1 MVAEALTKIAPP
13 AKARDVATR
22 ELRAAPRYDLEAER
36 AVLGA
41 VLLRPSEVLPLVA
54 SKLDEA
60 DFYHPAHAVIF
71 RCMKSLDAR
80 SEPIDSVTLADE
92 LRRAERLN
100 AIGGLQ
106 YLGSL
111 EDTTPTSGKAEAHAA
126 IVADL
131 AAVRRLQV
139 LGQSI
144 VEAATSSGST
154 AEQIQSMA
162 SATLAKVCLVRS
174 ASATVSLEDEVLAMW
189 AELEQPSDPVP
200 PRSTGLRDLDEILGG
215 GTQPEQLIVVA
226 ARPAMGKTSLVTQ
239 IGRCMAAAQ
248 GLPVLFFSLEMPRR
262 ELRLRLLCEA
272 ADVERSQLLGRTLD
286 DDGWDRLNRAGAEL
300 ARVPMFINDTKEI
313 SFADIR
319 AIALQETARRG
330 PLGAVIVDYVQLVK
344 AARADDN
351 RAQQIADI
359 TRGLKILAG
368 VLKCP
373 VFALSQ
379 LSRKVEERPN
389 KRPLLADLRESG
401 AIEQDADIVI
411 FVYRDEVYNK
421 GADNKGI
428 AELIVA
434 KQRNGPTNTARVRFR
449 ADRTS
454 FFDLDESELAER
466 ESAQQTS
473 YQRRTKRRRS
483 NNATATEDQDD
494 DR

>member
-1 MVAEALTKIAPP
+1 MVAEVAIAPP
-13 AKARDVATR
+13 ARARDVAAR
-22 ELRAAPRYDLEAER
+22 EVRAAPRHDLEAER

-41 VLLRPSEVLPLVA
+41 VLLRAAEVLPLIA
-54 SKLDEA
+54 SKVSEE

-71 RCMKSLDAR
+71 RCMKALDAR
-80 SEPIDSVTLADE
+80 GEPIDVVTLTDE
-92 LRRAERLN
+92 LRRAGRIN
-100 AIGGLQ
+100 AVGGMQ
-106 YLGSL
+106 FLGDLADASP
-111 EDTTPTSGKAEAHAA
+111 TTANAESHAA
-126 IVADL
+126 IVAEL
-131 AAVRRLQV
+131 ATVRRLQ
-139 LGQSI
+139 LIGQSI
-144 VEAATSSGST
+144 VEAATNGTST
-154 AEQIQSMA
+154 AEQIQAMA
-162 SATLAKVCLVRS
+162 SATLAKVCLARS
-174 ASATVSLEDEVLAMW
+174 ASATVTLEDEVLAMW

-200 PRSTGLRDLDEILGG
+200 PRSTGIRDLDEILGG
-215 GTQPEQLIVVA
+215 GTQPEQLVVIA

-239 IGRCMAAAQ
+239 IGRCMAAAK

-272 ADVERSQLLGRTLD
+272 ADVDRDGLVGRTLD

-300 ARVPMFINDTKEI
+300 ARIPLLINDTKEI

-319 AIALQETARRG
+319 AIALQETAKRG

-344 AARADDN
+344 AANASEN
-351 RAQQIADI
+351 RAQQIAEI
-359 TRGLKILAG
+359 TRGMKVLAG

-373 VFALSQ
+373 LFALSQ

-389 KRPLLADLRESG
+389 KRPQLSDLRESG

-421 GADNKGI
+421 GTDDKGI
-428 AELIVA
+428 AEIIVA

-454 FFDLDESELAER
+454 FHDLDESEER
-466 ESAQQTS
+466 ERQTTYQQ
-473 YQRRTKRRRS
+473 RTKTKRS
-483 NNATATEDQDD
+483 KKPYATATEETDD